1 MFYIF
6 IYNRWHWDG
15 PITLHTKH
23 YITDAV
29 LKGTYLITVDNV
41 LHIDFTRFMPPVLPT
56 IFNGCNCFV
65 AMNIAAI
72 LLAWPPFVLLMFYL
86 CYLYLFTNKSAVQH
100 AFHNRWCSCRL
111 TVPHNTTGVLSEAGA
126 ANSFGFFKLFYL

>member
-1 MFYIF
+1 MGVKRAVLQLYSWPQ
-6 IYNRWHWDG
+6 NSQAS
-15 PITLHTKH
+15 HTKH

-72 LLAWPPFVLLMFYL
+72 LVA
-86 CYLYLFTNKSAVQH
+86 
-100 AFHNRWCSCRL
+100 
-111 TVPHNTTGVLSEAGA
+111 
-126 ANSFGFFKLFYL
+126 